1 MEIKDIKQCLNQ
13 IKESQ
18 EILKAIYTFF
28 IKHNPQK
35 ADESFDMLLHSIVEY
50 AKKGINQEFENLKII
65 DNNKIDLVKIE
76 FFSRTDDFAL
86 YYATRKIK

>member
-35 ADESFDMLLHSIVEY
+35 ADESFVCYCILSWNMP
-50 AKKGINQEFENLKII
+50 KK
-65 DNNKIDLVKIE
+65 
-76 FFSRTDDFAL
+76 A
-86 YYATRKIK
+86 

>member
-35 ADESFDMLLHSIVEY
+35 ADGSFDMLLHPRTKPHY
-50 AKKGINQEFENLKII
+50 TNTAKL
-65 DNNKIDLVKIE
+65 LH
-76 FFSRTDDFAL
+76 R
-86 YYATRKIK
+86 R